1 MARRDDRPGRVT
13 PPGADPDRDP
23 LRPTR
28 PAWVRWVV
36 LLMVL
41 ALLLSVVASF
51 ATALA

>member
-13 PPGADPDRDP
+13 PPGADTYRDP

-28 PAWVRWVV
+28 PGWVRWVV

-51 ATALA
+51 ATALI